1 MLIAHIL
8 KKSYFFPFPTIKVQK
23 AWGKYSISLSTSL
36 PCELIRRSV
45 RWCVK
50 GLLKWSW
57 FPFVRFGQNKPSFLF
72 IDLVSFNWKLP
83 CVPESTPGTGA
94 AVVNKREVSWQ
105 RDKKIFLDTV
115 GRRVRWAGRLGLT
128 YTHFHWWNRQLVG
141 SRCIAQRAQLGVL
154 WCPRGGIR
162 SRVGGRSKKERI
174 YIYIY
179 MYILSLSSLYIYLY
193 IYIYTHTHTH
203 IYTYSWFT
211 LLYSRN

>member
-128 YTHFHWWNRQLVG
+128 YTHFHWWNSSNSTEGPQGDMRTPVRG
-141 SRCIAQRAQLGVL
+141 AAWAEAQGLL
-154 WCPRGGIR
+154 
-162 SRVGGRSKKERI
+162 SRVETQTPAWESG
-174 YIYIY
+174 
-179 MYILSLSSLYIYLY
+179 
-193 IYIYTHTHTH
+193 
-203 IYTYSWFT
+203 
-211 LLYSRN
+211 